1 MKKKSPQA
9 ANESLKERKHFLLY
23 PWHLINSDN
32 FFPKVQQERTQKVAW
47 VLLVRQKMIKMRS
60 HLLQKMKGVDISSLQ
75 NCGYIVTLRG

>member
-23 PWHLINSDN
+23 PWHLINSDI
-32 FFPKVQQERTQKVAW
+32 FFSKSATRENAKGW